1 MTLKEEQIISK
12 IWGGNTLNY
21 FNWTGEAHISKQ
33 NLGVKVKK
41 TKKLKVK
48 RSEFL
53 KL

>member
-1 MTLKEEQIISK
+1 MTLKEEQIIRK

-21 FNWTGEAHISKQ
+21 FNWTGEPHIFKQ
-33 NLGVKVKK
+33 YLVIKVKK